1 MADITFGLPIGT
13 MLDDRYKVQEIIGSG
28 GFGITY
34 KAEDTKQGVAC
45 AIKELF
51 PRQLAVREKD
61 GKTVSAINKSD
72 THSFEHSKERFG
84 EEALALQ
91 ALRNVEGIVDVTDY
105 FEQHGTCYFVMEYLD
120 GVNLRQLA
128 KNNGG
133 RLGWQELSY
142 IVLEA
147 GKALSDMHKN
157 RLFHRDISPDNI
169 IYTKNMEVK
178 LIDCGNAKELAR
190 TNNEGLSVFLKPYF
204 APLEQYS
211 SKRSQGTY
219 TDVYSFAA
227 TIYYLLTGRKVPDA
241 VERFTGSGYIKLDQF
256 GFASYI
262 SDAIDKA
269 LVVDY
274 KNRTQTI
281 DKLLTDLRLIDG
293 SESETDRINEKTE
306 VDYDPGQSSGAD
318 NNPVREDAILEVH
331 IGSSIQTYI
340 LPRNNCIFVGR
351 SPERC
356 NIVVNVG
363 YVGRQHLEI
372 MYDDMAGE
380 LYVRDCKSRNGTYI
394 NQTYAKMVPDRI
406 MKVPFGTIMYLGGK
420 GCWIRV
426 VRR

>member
-1 MADITFGLPIGT
+1 MAEITFGLPIGT
-13 MLDDRYKVQEIIGSG
+13 ILDNRYEVQEIIGSG

-34 KAEDTKQGVAC
+34 KAYDKQQNIKC

-51 PRQLAVREKD
+51 PRQLAIREAD
-61 GKTVSAINKSD
+61 SKTVSPIKKD
-72 THSFEHSKERFG
+72 DPKQFEHSKERFG

-91 ALRNVEGIVDVTDY
+91 ALKNVDGVVNVTDY
-105 FEQHGTCYFVMEYLD
+105 FEQYDTCYFVMEYLD

-128 KNNGG
+128 RANGG

-142 IVLEA
+142 IILEA
-147 GKALSDMHKN
+147 GKALSDMHRNK
-157 RLFHRDISPDNI
+157 LFHRDISPDNI
-169 IYTKNMEVK
+169 VYTKTKQVK

-190 TNNEGLSVFLKPYF
+190 TNNDGLSVFLKPGF

-227 TIYYLLTGRKVPDA
+227 TIYYLMTGNKVPDA
-241 VERFTGSGYIKLDQF
+241 VERLTGNGYTPLSQY
-256 GFASYI
+256 GYATYI

-269 LVVDY
+269 LEVDY

-281 DKLLTDLRLIDG
+281 DELLYDLMLLDKKP
-293 SESETDRINEKTE
+293 ETQPSNAKTE
-306 VDYDPGQSSGAD
+306 SGHSKTLGKQ
-318 NNPVREDAILEVH
+318 AIMEVH
-331 IGSSIQTYI
+331 VGSSLETYI
-340 LPRNNCIFVGR
+340 LPKNSCLMVGR

-356 NIVVNVG
+356 NIVINVG

-372 MYDDMAGE
+372 MYDDMADE
-380 LYVRDCKSRNGTYI
+380 LYVRDCNTRNGTFI
-394 NQTYAKMVPDRI
+394 NQTYARMDTNKI
-406 MKVPFGTIMYLGGK
+406 MKIPFGTIMYLGGK

-426 VRR
+426 LRR